1 MCQSQMSLIKN
12 ILKYIKI
19 ILKINMSKE
28 EVNIKFVR
36 EIKKRSVIWD
46 AYSID
51 NLRDAP
57 VCTPSLR
64 FCCNN
69 FFNNKYFN
77 IFIVFSV

>member
-1 MCQSQMSLIKN
+1 MSLIKN
-12 ILKYIKI
+12 LLKI

-51 NLRDAP
+51 NKIKYYQEKGCMERNQHHSKNQRYG
-57 VCTPSLR
+57 SL
-64 FCCNN
+64 F
-69 FFNNKYFN
+69 
-77 IFIVFSV
+77 